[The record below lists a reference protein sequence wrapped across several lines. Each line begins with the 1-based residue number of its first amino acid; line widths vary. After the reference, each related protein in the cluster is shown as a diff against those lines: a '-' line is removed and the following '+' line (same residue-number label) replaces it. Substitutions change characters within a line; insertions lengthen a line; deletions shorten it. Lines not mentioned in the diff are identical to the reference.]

1 MRNFF
6 LIAALLFS
14 STLCFAQ
21 NGLSETETLRRDRDF
36 GSHRLAT
43 SDTDAKILD
52 FTVIGGSLFYIDYQD
67 HGKDTDIYLREMSL
81 KGGQR
86 QAASTVVPG
95 CRPQYLDN
103 AGPVL
108 RFYELESRTLNSY
121 DPAAGAVVRSQ
132 PSNYFAE
139 SRTFREGT
147 TIGRVNLKG
156 RLHEKVFTEDQIREM
171 SERLPVDKFQAFLIN
186 RTRVSYE
193 LGKYEIVLLG
203 SELEVKMPLLPLY
216 KHEGIVDGVDS
227 RSRADQGLYPQL
239 VRMSPGRDIAA
250 VFRKHMPG
258 ITLFTEDGSILN
270 EIPSPGTGMTV
281 PDDGPFP
288 GLTILIQNDVLVADD
303 HLLVADNAR
312 FEGDERTFV
321 IWKVDFDG
329 NVTAM
334 YRSPY
339 LVTRMA
345 VADGYLYLLGLEN
358 QFSRYYYR

>member
-1 MRNFF
+1 MLRCTLLPSTEGDEGRSLPARMEYCCCSNMRSCGCN
-6 LIAALLFS
+6 
-14 STLCFAQ
+14 
-21 NGLSETETLRRDRDF
+21 LRVYADSRAGNPAYWAVLPQRPRAGCF
-36 GSHRLAT
+36 GSQRLAT

-52 FTVIGGSLFYIDYQD
+52 FTIIEGSLFYIDYQD
-67 HGKDTDIYLREMSL
+67 HGKNTDIYLREMSL

-103 AGPVL
+103 TGSVL
-108 RFYELESRTLNSY
+108 RFYDLESRTLSSY
-121 DPAAGAVVRSQ
+121 DPVAGAVVRSQ

-156 RLHEKVFTEDQIREM
+156 RLHEKVFTDDQIREM
-171 SERLPVDKFQAFLIN
+171 SERLPADEFQAFLIN
-186 RTRVSYE
+186 RTKVSYE

-216 KHEGIVDGVDS
+216 KHEEIVDGVDS

-258 ITLFTEDGSILN
+258 ITLFTEDGSTLN
-270 EIPSPGTGMTV
+270 QGS
-281 PDDGPFP
+281 
-288 GLTILIQNDVLVADD
+288 L
-303 HLLVADNAR
+303 R
-312 FEGDERTFV
+312 
-321 IWKVDFDG
+321 
-329 NVTAM
+329 
-334 YRSPY
+334 
-339 LVTRMA
+339 
-345 VADGYLYLLGLEN
+345 
-358 QFSRYYYR
+358 